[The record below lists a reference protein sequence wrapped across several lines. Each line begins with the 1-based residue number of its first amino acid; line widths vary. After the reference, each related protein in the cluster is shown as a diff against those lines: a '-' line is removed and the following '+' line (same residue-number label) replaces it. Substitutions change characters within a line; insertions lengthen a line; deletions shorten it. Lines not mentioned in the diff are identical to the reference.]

1 MGSSSIGGSS
11 FHLYPGQQLREA
23 AAPAPASP
31 AAVMDEQAG
40 PGVLFP
46 GSGAVKSPL
55 DGAGEAA
62 RALYSFPGA
71 LCFLQRQWASFE
83 RERDQWDTE
92 RSELQSQIAF
102 LQGERRGQENLRKD
116 LQRRIKMLEF
126 SLRQERA
133 RFHRLK
139 YGSDLNQDH
148 LRPPNYDSDEED
160 SESSPQSHGLHQS
173 CAQGQQIINKYL
185 EELGYSDIL
194 EVKSNRVRVL
204 LGLSPDQEPQTRQE
218 PLDPLQCVETV
229 METFRIIERAAAQ
242 FGPDQIPMPDPDR
255 DLDRDLDQDM
265 DQDEDPTTADLM
277 VRRHSTVSGS
287 SGSSGSSLSEDPD
300 TEEALR
306 GFDFLGTAEESAPYD
321 LDLSLGRTWDQ
332 SVIAELKE
340 QYKRER
346 RGKKGV
352 KRPNRSKLQD
362 MLSNLRESEEPPS
375 GPPRPGRFSDQEPG
389 RPEDEPVFVASPG
402 KSFLLGPVD
411 EAVSLDLGL
420 GELAGLTVANEADGP
435 PYDVSL
441 GSGDSVRRTWS
452 QKFSLRSHLDSVR
465 SVIFHPTEPLLLT
478 ASDDHTLKLWNLH
491 KTATN
496 KKCAAVDVEPI
507 YTFRAHSAEVL
518 SVAMSSSGEQFFSGG
533 ADGAIYSWNTP
544 SATTDPYDPYEASVL
559 RGALSGHSD
568 AVWSVAYSPAHQRL
582 ISCSADETLRVWDAA
597 DTKPALTV
605 IRPELGAPS
614 SLDLLS
620 SDPSLMVCSFAS
632 GNIGI
637 FSLETHQLLLR
648 LDSEPGPDRGINQV
662 LSHPTMP
669 LTISAEED
677 RHIRFYDNNTGKLVH
692 SMVAHLDSVTC
703 LSVDPHGLHL
713 MSGSHDCSVRLWSLD
728 SRTCVQ
734 EFTAHRRKFSESIH
748 AVAFHRTLGYLCS
761 GGADA
766 LAKVYV

>member
-1 MGSSSIGGSS
+1 M
-11 FHLYPGQQLREA
+11 
-23 AAPAPASP
+23 
-31 AAVMDEQAG
+31 
-40 PGVLFP
+40 LFP
-46 GSGAVKSPL
+46 GSCSVKSPL
-55 DGAGEAA
+55 CGDGDAA
-62 RALYSFPGA
+62 RALYSLPGA
-71 LCFLQRQWASFE
+71 LCFLQRQWAAFE
-83 RERDQWDTE
+83 RERDQWDSE

-116 LQRRIKMLEF
+116 LQRRIRMLEF

-139 YGSDLNQDH
+139 YGSDLNQEQ
-148 LRPPNYDSDEED
+148 LRPPTYDSDEDD
-160 SESSPQSHGLHQS
+160 SESSAPILGVHQGG
-173 CAQGQQIINKYL
+173 ATGQQIINRYL
-185 EELGYSDIL
+185 EELGYSDVL

-204 LGLSPDQEPQTRQE
+204 LGLSPDQEPQTR
-218 PLDPLQCVETV
+218 PLDPLQCVQTV
-229 METFRIIERAAAQ
+229 METFRIIERAAAE
-242 FGPDQIPMPDPDR
+242 FGADQIPVPDPDR
-255 DLDRDLDQDM
+255 DLDREMDQDL
-265 DQDEDPTTADLM
+265 DQDEDPSTADLM
-277 VRRHSTVSGS
+277 VRRHSTISISGS
-287 SGSSGSSLSEDPD
+287 SSSSLSDDPE

-306 GFDFLGTAEESAPYD
+306 GFDFLGTTEESAPYD

-332 SVIAELKE
+332 HVIAELKE

-375 GPPRPGRFSDQEPG
+375 GPPRPGRFSEEG
-389 RPEDEPVFVASPG
+389 AGLKEDEPVFTASPG

-420 GELAGLTVANEADGP
+420 GELAGLTVANEAEGA

-441 GSGDSVRRTWS
+441 SPSESGRRTWS

-465 SVIFHPTEPLLLT
+465 SVVFHPTEPLLLT
-478 ASDDHTLKLWNLH
+478 SSEDQTLKLWNLH
-491 KTATN
+491 KTNTS

-518 SVAMSSSGEQFFSGG
+518 CVAMSSSGEQFFSGG

-544 SATTDPYDPYEASVL
+544 NANTDPYDPYECNVL

-568 AVWSVAYSPAHQRL
+568 AVWGVAYSSAHQRL
-582 ISCSADETLRVWDAA
+582 ISCSADETLRVWDSV
-597 DTKPALTV
+597 DTRPALA
-605 IRPELGAPS
+605 IIKPELGVPS

-620 SDPSLMVCSFAS
+620 TDQSLMVCSFSS
-632 GNIGI
+632 GDICI

-648 LDSEPGPDRGINQV
+648 LDSEPGPGPERGINQV

-669 LTISAEED
+669 LTITAEED

-692 SMVAHLDSVTC
+692 SMVAHLDAVTC

-748 AVAFHRTLGYLCS
+748 AVSFHHTLGYLCS